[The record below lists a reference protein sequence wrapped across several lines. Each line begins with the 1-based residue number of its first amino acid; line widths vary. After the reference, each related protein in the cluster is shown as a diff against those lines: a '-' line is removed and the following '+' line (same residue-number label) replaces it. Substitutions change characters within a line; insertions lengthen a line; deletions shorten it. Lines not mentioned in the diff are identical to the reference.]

1 MPQGTASFPLFGG
14 LDLVSSALTIPP
26 GRVIAGLNYEPTSQ
40 GYSRLRGYER
50 FDGHPAP
57 SAATYWRLDYTGGGA
72 GGATAPVSGDDLFRG
87 SVVAQ
92 CVCVATVTTS
102 GTWAGANAAGYF
114 IVTSNTGNMVG
125 TVKLTAGAT
134 PIIATV
140 TVQTLEYN
148 FGAATN
154 AIYTAASIAA
164 ARAEISAVTG
174 SGPIRGVWYTASGEI
189 IAMRDNAGATAGVMW
204 KATTSGWSAVAVL
217 SRIDFTIDTA
227 TQTLPTNVLVK
238 IAAGVANA
246 SASSSDGTIRFVA
259 ITEPAIAPATVS
271 TGYFLVSG
279 LVAAQFTAGG
289 QTIYLAGTSTQ
300 LGTTT
305 AAATSPTIP
314 AGGRYFFI
322 NHNFYGAEDRAAT
335 YMVNGVGKAL
345 VYDGHGFGEIST
357 GMTVDTPERIAA
369 HRGSLFL
376 SFPGGSLQFSQ
387 VGEPLVFDAV
397 LGAGEIGVGSDITD
411 LIPANK
417 TTLAILAEDSIS
429 VLYGNDSTDYLL
441 ETLTDEAGAHS
452 YTAQRMAQVIYMD
465 SGGIRTLSS
474 SAAYGNYSF
483 GSLSLLIAP
492 LLTANIRNGV
502 LPILSFKIRRKNQYW
517 LIFSDGTGL
526 VAHLGRKNPEWLPFT
541 LDIDAYCACSVEVA
555 DVERIFI
562 GDDSAGYVY
571 EFDKGTSFDGTNI
584 DHYVQLPPN
593 HLGSPRNDKRVFE
606 FAVSMET
613 DGDPTLTCELI
624 LNDGVDQSLAAQ
636 AFEFTTGSTMSEGII
651 EGGVVA
657 RNFSARIAG
666 QTDDEEPHTL
676 VDATYYVAPRRL
688 KRG

>member
-1 MPQGTASFPLFGG
+1 MA
-14 LDLVSSALTIPP
+14 V
-26 GRVIAGLNYEPTSQ
+26 VI
-40 GYSRLRGYER
+40 
-50 FDGHPAP
+50 
-57 SAATYWRLDYTGGGA
+57 
-72 GGATAPVSGDDLFRG
+72 
-87 SVVAQ
+87 
-92 CVCVATVTTS
+92 TS
-102 GTWAGANAAGYF
+102 GTFLAGNAVGYV
-114 IVTSNTGNMVG
+114 IVTNLTGNMVG
-125 TVKLTAGAT
+125 AT
-134 PIIATV
+134 GLAVPPAPADLTV

-148 FGAATN
+148 FGATTN
-154 AIYTAASIAA
+154 AIYAAAAIAT

-204 KATTSGWSAVAVL
+204 KATTTGWSAVAVL

-227 TQTLPTNVLVK
+227 TQTLPTNTLVK

-246 SASSSDGTIRFVA
+246 SASTSDGTIRFVA
-259 ITEPAIAPATVS
+259 ITDPAIAPATVS

-289 QTIYLAGTSTQ
+289 QTIYLAGAATQ

-305 AAATSPTIP
+305 AAASTPTIP

-345 VYDGHGFGEIST
+345 VYDGHAFGEIST
-357 GMTVDTPERIAA
+357 GMTTDTPERIAA

-397 LGAGEIGVGSDITD
+397 VGAGEIGVGSDITD

-417 TTLAILAEDSIS
+417 TTLAILAEDSIN
-429 VLYGNDSTDYLL
+429 VLYGNDATDYVL
-441 ETLTDEAGAHS
+441 ETLTDEAGAHV

-465 SGGIRTLSS
+465 SGGIRTLSA
-474 SAAYGNYSF
+474 SAAYGNYNF
-483 GSLSLLIAP
+483 GSLSQLIAP
-492 LLTANIRNGV
+492 LLTANIRDGV
-502 LPILSFKIRRKNQYW
+502 MPILSFKIRRKNQYW

-526 VAHLGRKNPEWLPFT
+526 VAHLGRKTPEWLPFT
-541 LDIDAYCACSVEVA
+541 LDIDAYCAASVEVA

-571 EFDKGTSFDGTNI
+571 EFDKGTSFDGAAIN
-584 DHYVQLPPN
+584 HYIQLPPN
-593 HLGSPRNDKRVFE
+593 NLGSPRNDKRVFE
-606 FAVSMET
+606 LAVSMET
-613 DGDPTLTCELI
+613 DGDPTLTCEII
-624 LNDGVDQSLAAQ
+624 LNDGADQSLAAQ
-636 AFEFTTGSTMSEGII
+636 AFTFTTGTTISEGII

-657 RNFSARIAG
+657 RNFSAKIAG
-666 QTDDEEPHTL
+666 NTSDEEPHTL
-676 VDATYYVAPRRL
+676 ADATYYLAPRRL
-688 KRG
+688 TRG